1 MLEKKFPDY
10 TIKISVDTTE
20 LDCAIEKTRQL
31 VALMK
36 EQQKLAASFF
46 VSGGEL
52 RRIKERTNQA
62 EDKLKC
68 PNCKVELSAADNFCS
83 YCGTKL
89 KRTCNC
95 WVKKNDN
102 YDCGESSCPGLKLL
116 IPK

>member
-52 RRIKERTNQA
+52 RRIKERTNQNEKEA
-62 EDKLKC
+62 RRLNIATTLLVGLAIISTIIAYLDKIIWLV
-68 PNCKVELSAADNFCS
+68 NYVSS
-83 YCGTKL
+83 YL
-89 KRTCNC
+89 H
-95 WVKKNDN
+95 
-102 YDCGESSCPGLKLL
+102 
-116 IPK
+116 